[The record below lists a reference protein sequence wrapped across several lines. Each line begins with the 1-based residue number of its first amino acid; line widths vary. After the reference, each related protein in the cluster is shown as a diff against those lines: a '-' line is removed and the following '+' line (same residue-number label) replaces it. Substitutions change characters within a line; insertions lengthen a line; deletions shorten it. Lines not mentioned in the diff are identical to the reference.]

1 MLLVVDIGNT
11 NTVLGITDGEKLVQR
26 WRLVSERH
34 TSDEL
39 AICLF
44 NLLSIAGIRPAEV
57 SGAALCSVV
66 PPLDAHW
73 EECIRR

>member
-34 TSDEL
+34 PSDEL
-39 AICLF
+39 RKNESAAFAVL
-44 NLLSIAGIRPAEV
+44 RPGERVKDVAV
-57 SGAALCSVV
+57 QHQ
-66 PPLDAHW
+66 D
-73 EECIRR
+73 RR

>member
-44 NLLSIAGIRPAEV
+44 
-57 SGAALCSVV
+57 
-66 PPLDAHW
+66 
-73 EECIRR
+73 